1 MTPAG
6 WLRDHVGNG
15 VCTIL
20 IAGKASLVR
29 KAELVDL
36 VAGRLRHGAT
46 VTDVHGVYAGLIH
59 ASRDRSRY
67 WVDLGPCWAFVWSED
82 LDAMLAGEMTT
93 AELQPVHGMMAEPDE
108 PEPLETMNTV
118 PAMSTGRPLHA

>member
-15 VCTIL
+15 VITIL
-20 IAGKASLVR
+20 INGRASLVR
-29 KAELVDL
+29 RVELLDL

-46 VTDVHGVYAGLIH
+46 VTDVHGAYVGLVRG
-59 ASRDRSRY
+59 SRDGSRY
-67 WVDLGPCWAFVWSED
+67 WVDLGPCWSFVWACD

-93 AELQPVHGMMAEPDE
+93 AELQPVHGMMAEPE
-108 PEPLETMNTV
+108 AV
-118 PAMSTGRPLHA
+118 AA